1 MAQFKIGDPVVKID
15 SDAHGTVINVRSGRG
30 RVIYTVVFGDGTQS
44 TVLEPDL
51 RADFDVSDPFERCK
65 SGIFGS
71 YSDYSKKNT
80 TFKIKNS
87 NNSTISSLKASRTL
101 FRAYQFKPLLKFL
114 NSPNRRLLVADEVG
128 LGKTIEAGH
137 IMLELKARKE
147 LRNVL
152 IVCPKSLQEKWK
164 AELYEKFG
172 LTFKIVDTAKELIND
187 LNAKTGTVRA
197 IVNYEKI
204 RGRKSKGKEDRTKKD
219 KMPNTL
225 IEYLMEHPQR
235 FSMVLCDEAHKMR
248 NRETQTYKGAEV
260 LMNLADTALFLTAT
274 PVMISQENLYNLLH
288 LLDNSRFFRYDIFEN
303 RMAENRPFIK
313 ALSQVNNNVPLKKI
327 KEQLLMSEVKQHY
340 YSNEQEIFSEYT
352 TIHDIFQEDPIFQEI
367 MDLCDGDDNT
377 KVRARLQYL
386 FSSMSMM
393 NSVFSRTRKREVTTD
408 FSQTERKPHP
418 VKIDLTPDEQEVFD
432 ECIDQ
437 YADDN
442 SYTDEWGDDHLTL
455 GGALGLV
462 QKKRMIASS
471 VWAYTNDDSDLER
484 GYDAY
489 ADCRDAKVE
498 KLLEVI
504 KEVFANGTH
513 KLIVF
518 ALFRKTLRYLQIR
531 LKKAGYNAVVIHGQ
545 INNRDEILQQF
556 KTDDNIQVLLS
567 SEVGSEGL
575 DMQFCNSM
583 VNYDLPWNPMVVEQ
597 RIGRIDRFGQ
607 KSPVVNIYNFIV
619 AGSIQEEIYIRLL
632 ERIGIFQGTVGDM
645 EAILDAEIHYDGE
658 EMTIQKVYSKMEK
671 EFFTKQLTQQE
682 REKKIAE
689 VEQAIANEKEHL
701 QHLQEGLSN
710 TLTNDAY
717 FRDEISRILNN
728 NSYVTKEELQ
738 NFMMA
743 AIRQKLTTC
752 NMDKIKEDVWEFK
765 IPVSQPTVL
774 KNFLTQYCPLNDEY
788 SISLNQFKRKID
800 DKLKF
805 LITFSQDVAFDDRSI
820 YYLNIY
826 HPMIQAC
833 LKFFEENADE
843 TKTSF
848 SYSLCAD
855 GLLQEGARYYMG
867 IYEIDSQRMVQ
878 GVKKKNSVLLP
889 VVFNLQTDRIE
900 ENQDVIDRIYR
911 RSQVEGAEHNAT
923 NEDIKA
929 ETIDNMSYDFA
940 EYVSGEIRSRLEE
953 EKRQTESDRQ
963 RNEQQTKEY
972 YRSRIAG
979 FEATIKEES
988 WKLEWDIDDKERLAT
1003 TRRVQLA
1010 KNQIGILERERDE
1023 RLAHINEDRQVQM
1036 QDKLISL
1043 NLITII

>member
-340 YSNEQEIFSEYT
+340 YSNEQEIFSE
-352 TIHDIFQEDPIFQEI
+352 DPIFQEI

-583 VNYDLPWNPMVVEQ
+583 VNYVLPWNPMVVEQ

-1023 RLAHINEDRQVQM
+1023 RLARINEDRQVQM

>member
-15 SDAHGTVINVRSGRG
+15 SDAHGTVIAVKSGRG
-30 RVIYTVVFGDGTQS
+30 RVIYTVVFGDGTQGS
-44 TVLEPDL
+44 VLEPDL

-204 RGRKSKGKEDRTKKD
+204 RGRKSKAKDDEAKKG

-313 ALSQVNNNVPLKKI
+313 ALSQVNNSVPLKKI
-327 KEQLLMSEVKQHY
+327 KEQLLVSEVRQHY
-340 YSNEQEIFSEYT
+340 YSNEQEIFSENT
-352 TIHDIFQEDPIFQEI
+352 TIQDIFKQDPIFQEI
-367 MDLCDGDDNT
+367 MELCDGEDNT

-418 VKIDLTPDEQEVFD
+418 VRIDLTPEEQEDFD
-432 ECIDQ
+432 NCINQ

-442 SYTDEWGDDHLTL
+442 SYTDDWGDEHLTQ

-471 VWAYTNDDSDLER
+471 VWAYANDESDLER

-556 KTDDNIQVLLS
+556 KTDSNVQILLS

-671 EFFTKQLTQQE
+671 EFFTKQLTQRE

-738 NFMMA
+738 NFLLA

-752 NMDKIKEDVWEFK
+752 NMDQIGEDVWEFK

-774 KNFLTQYCPLNDEY
+774 KNFLTQYCPFNDEY
-788 SISLNQFKRKID
+788 SISVSQFKRKID

-805 LITFSQDVAFDDRSI
+805 LVTFSQDVAFDDKSI

-833 LKFFEENADE
+833 LKYFEENADE

-848 SYSLCAD
+848 SYSLSAD
-855 GLLQEGARYYMG
+855 GPLQKGNRYYMG
-867 IYEIDSQRMVQ
+867 LYEIDSQRMVQ
-878 GVKKKNSVLLP
+878 GVKKKNAVLLP
-889 VVFNLQTDRIE
+889 VVFNLQTGKMEDDQ
-900 ENQDVIDRIYR
+900 NVVDCIYR
-911 RSQVEGAEHNAT
+911 RSQVEGSEHNAT
-923 NEDIKA
+923 NEDTKA
-929 ETIDNMSYDFA
+929 ETIDDMSYDFA
-940 EYVSGEIRSRLEE
+940 EFVSGEIRSRMEE
-953 EKRQTESDRQ
+953 EKRQTESDRL

-972 YRSRIAG
+972 YKSRIAG
-979 FEATIKEES
+979 FEATIREES

-1023 RLAHINEDRQVQM
+1023 RLARINEDRQVQM

-1043 NLITII
+1043 NLITIV

>member
-71 YSDYSKKNT
+71 YSDYSKINT

-204 RGRKSKGKEDRTKKD
+204 RGRKSKGKEDGTKKD

-352 TIHDIFQEDPIFQEI
+352 TIHDIFQKDPIFQEI
-367 MDLCDGDDNT
+367 MDLCDGEDNT

-442 SYTDEWGDDHLTL
+442 SYTDEWGDDHLTQ

-471 VWAYTNDDSDLER
+471 VWACVNDDSDLER
-484 GYDAY
+484 GYDAF
-489 ADCRDAKVE
+489 ANCRDAKVK
-498 KLLEVI
+498 KLLDVI

-556 KTDDNIQVLLS
+556 KTDDNIQILLS

-738 NFMMA
+738 NFMLA

-752 NMDKIKEDVWEFK
+752 NMDKIKKDVWEFK
-765 IPVSQPTVL
+765 IPVSQPTLL

-940 EYVSGEIRSRLEE
+940 EYVSGKIRSRLEE

-972 YRSRIAG
+972 YKSRIAG

-1023 RLAHINEDRQVQM
+1023 RLARINEDRQIQM

>member
-80 TFKIKNS
+80 IFKIKNS

-204 RGRKSKGKEDRTKKD
+204 RGRKSKVKEDGTKKD
-219 KMPNTL
+219 TMPNTL

-313 ALSQVNNNVPLKKI
+313 ALSQVNNNVPLKII

-367 MDLCDGDDNT
+367 MDLCDGEDNT

-471 VWAYTNDDSDLER
+471 VWAYANDDSDLER

-489 ADCRDAKVE
+489 SDCRDAKVE

-504 KEVFANGTH
+504 KEVFAYGTH

-556 KTDDNIQVLLS
+556 KTDDNIQILLS

-855 GLLQEGARYYMG
+855 GILQEGARYYMG

>member
-1 MAQFKIGDPVVKID
+1 M
-15 SDAHGTVINVRSGRG
+15 
-30 RVIYTVVFGDGTQS
+30 
-44 TVLEPDL
+44 
-51 RADFDVSDPFERCK
+51 
-65 SGIFGS
+65 
-71 YSDYSKKNT
+71 
-80 TFKIKNS
+80 
-87 NNSTISSLKASRTL
+87 
-101 FRAYQFKPLLKFL
+101 
-114 NSPNRRLLVADEVG
+114 
-128 LGKTIEAGH
+128 
-137 IMLELKARKE
+137 
-147 LRNVL
+147 
-152 IVCPKSLQEKWK
+152 
-164 AELYEKFG
+164 
-172 LTFKIVDTAKELIND
+172 
-187 LNAKTGTVRA
+187 
-197 IVNYEKI
+197 
-204 RGRKSKGKEDRTKKD
+204 
-219 KMPNTL
+219 
-225 IEYLMEHPQR
+225 
-235 FSMVLCDEAHKMR
+235 
-248 NRETQTYKGAEV
+248 
-260 LMNLADTALFLTAT
+260 
-274 PVMISQENLYNLLH
+274 
-288 LLDNSRFFRYDIFEN
+288 
-303 RMAENRPFIK
+303 
-313 ALSQVNNNVPLKKI
+313 
-327 KEQLLMSEVKQHY
+327 
-340 YSNEQEIFSEYT
+340 
-352 TIHDIFQEDPIFQEI
+352 
-367 MDLCDGDDNT
+367 
-377 KVRARLQYL
+377 
-386 FSSMSMM
+386 
-393 NSVFSRTRKREVTTD
+393 
-408 FSQTERKPHP
+408 
-418 VKIDLTPDEQEVFD
+418 
-432 ECIDQ
+432 
-437 YADDN
+437 
-442 SYTDEWGDDHLTL
+442 
-455 GGALGLV
+455 
-462 QKKRMIASS
+462 
-471 VWAYTNDDSDLER
+471 
-484 GYDAY
+484 
-489 ADCRDAKVE
+489 
-498 KLLEVI
+498 LEVI

-889 VVFNLQTDRIE
+889 VVFNLQTDKIE

-923 NEDIKA
+923 NDDIKA

-940 EYVSGEIRSRLEE
+940 EYVSREIRSRLEE

-972 YRSRIAG
+972 YKSRIAG

-1023 RLAHINEDRQVQM
+1023 RLARINEDRQVQM

>member
-204 RGRKSKGKEDRTKKD
+204 RGRKSKGKEDGTKKD

-248 NRETQTYKGAEV
+248 NRETQTYKGAEE

-367 MDLCDGDDNT
+367 MDLCDGEDNT

-471 VWAYTNDDSDLER
+471 VWACANDDSDLER

-489 ADCRDAKVE
+489 ADCHDAKVE

-556 KTDDNIQVLLS
+556 KMDDNIQVLLS

-923 NEDIKA
+923 NDDIKA

-972 YRSRIAG
+972 YKSRIAG

-1023 RLAHINEDRQVQM
+1023 RLARINEDRQVQM

>member
-204 RGRKSKGKEDRTKKD
+204 RGRKSKGKEDGTKKD

-248 NRETQTYKGAEV
+248 NRETQTYKGAEE

-367 MDLCDGDDNT
+367 MDLCDGEDNT

-471 VWAYTNDDSDLER
+471 VWACANDDSDLER

-489 ADCRDAKVE
+489 ADCHDAKVE

-556 KTDDNIQVLLS
+556 KMDDNIQVLLS

-717 FRDEISRILNN
+717 FRDEISHILNN

-923 NEDIKA
+923 NDDIKA

-972 YRSRIAG
+972 YKSRIAG

-1023 RLAHINEDRQVQM
+1023 RLARINEDRQVQM

>member
-204 RGRKSKGKEDRTKKD
+204 RGRKSKGKEDGTKKD
-219 KMPNTL
+219 KMLNTL

-367 MDLCDGDDNT
+367 MDLCDGEDNT

-471 VWAYTNDDSDLER
+471 VWACANDDSDLER

-489 ADCRDAKVE
+489 ADCHDAKVE

-504 KEVFANGTH
+504 KEVFANGSH

-556 KTDDNIQVLLS
+556 KMDDNIQVLLS

-682 REKKIAE
+682 RKKKIAE

-923 NEDIKA
+923 NDDIKA

-972 YRSRIAG
+972 YKSRIAG

-1023 RLAHINEDRQVQM
+1023 RLARINEDRQVQM

>member
-1 MAQFKIGDPVVKID
+1 
-15 SDAHGTVINVRSGRG
+15 
-30 RVIYTVVFGDGTQS
+30 
-44 TVLEPDL
+44 
-51 RADFDVSDPFERCK
+51 
-65 SGIFGS
+65 
-71 YSDYSKKNT
+71 
-80 TFKIKNS
+80 
-87 NNSTISSLKASRTL
+87 
-101 FRAYQFKPLLKFL
+101 
-114 NSPNRRLLVADEVG
+114 
-128 LGKTIEAGH
+128 
-137 IMLELKARKE
+137 
-147 LRNVL
+147 
-152 IVCPKSLQEKWK
+152 
-164 AELYEKFG
+164 
-172 LTFKIVDTAKELIND
+172 
-187 LNAKTGTVRA
+187 
-197 IVNYEKI
+197 
-204 RGRKSKGKEDRTKKD
+204 
-219 KMPNTL
+219 
-225 IEYLMEHPQR
+225 
-235 FSMVLCDEAHKMR
+235 MR

-313 ALSQVNNNVPLKKI
+313 ALSQVNNNVPLKII

-367 MDLCDGDDNT
+367 MDLCDGEDNT

-437 YADDN
+437 YSDDN

-471 VWAYTNDDSDLER
+471 VWAYANDDSDLER

-489 ADCRDAKVE
+489 SDCRDAKVE

-504 KEVFANGTH
+504 KEVFAYGTH

-556 KTDDNIQVLLS
+556 KTDDNIQILLS

-671 EFFTKQLTQQE
+671 EFFTKQLTLQE

-855 GLLQEGARYYMG
+855 GILQEGARYYMG

-1023 RLAHINEDRQVQM
+1023 RLARINEDRQIQM

>member
-1 MAQFKIGDPVVKID
+1 M
-15 SDAHGTVINVRSGRG
+15 
-30 RVIYTVVFGDGTQS
+30 
-44 TVLEPDL
+44 
-51 RADFDVSDPFERCK
+51 
-65 SGIFGS
+65 
-71 YSDYSKKNT
+71 
-80 TFKIKNS
+80 
-87 NNSTISSLKASRTL
+87 
-101 FRAYQFKPLLKFL
+101 
-114 NSPNRRLLVADEVG
+114 
-128 LGKTIEAGH
+128 
-137 IMLELKARKE
+137 
-147 LRNVL
+147 
-152 IVCPKSLQEKWK
+152 
-164 AELYEKFG
+164 
-172 LTFKIVDTAKELIND
+172 
-187 LNAKTGTVRA
+187 
-197 IVNYEKI
+197 
-204 RGRKSKGKEDRTKKD
+204 
-219 KMPNTL
+219 
-225 IEYLMEHPQR
+225 
-235 FSMVLCDEAHKMR
+235 
-248 NRETQTYKGAEV
+248 
-260 LMNLADTALFLTAT
+260 
-274 PVMISQENLYNLLH
+274 
-288 LLDNSRFFRYDIFEN
+288 
-303 RMAENRPFIK
+303 
-313 ALSQVNNNVPLKKI
+313 
-327 KEQLLMSEVKQHY
+327 
-340 YSNEQEIFSEYT
+340 
-352 TIHDIFQEDPIFQEI
+352 
-367 MDLCDGDDNT
+367 
-377 KVRARLQYL
+377 
-386 FSSMSMM
+386 
-393 NSVFSRTRKREVTTD
+393 
-408 FSQTERKPHP
+408 
-418 VKIDLTPDEQEVFD
+418 
-432 ECIDQ
+432 
-437 YADDN
+437 
-442 SYTDEWGDDHLTL
+442 
-455 GGALGLV
+455 
-462 QKKRMIASS
+462 
-471 VWAYTNDDSDLER
+471 
-484 GYDAY
+484 
-489 ADCRDAKVE
+489 
-498 KLLEVI
+498 LEVI

-682 REKKIAE
+682 REKKFAE

-800 DKLKF
+800 DKLKS

-923 NEDIKA
+923 NDDIKA

-972 YRSRIAG
+972 YKSRIAG

-1023 RLAHINEDRQVQM
+1023 RLARINEDRQVQM

>member
-30 RVIYTVVFGDGTQS
+30 RVVYTVVFGDGTQS

-101 FRAYQFKPLLKFL
+101 FRTYQFKPLLKFL

-204 RGRKSKGKEDRTKKD
+204 RGRKSKVKEDGTKKD
-219 KMPNTL
+219 TMPNTL

-313 ALSQVNNNVPLKKI
+313 ALSQVNNNVPLKII

-367 MDLCDGDDNT
+367 MDLCDGEDNT

-437 YADDN
+437 YSDDN

-471 VWAYTNDDSDLER
+471 VWAYANDDSDLER

-489 ADCRDAKVE
+489 SDCRDAKVE

-504 KEVFANGTH
+504 KEVFAYGTH

-556 KTDDNIQVLLS
+556 KTDDNIQILLS

-671 EFFTKQLTQQE
+671 EFFTKQLTLQE

-855 GLLQEGARYYMG
+855 GILQEGARYYMG

-1023 RLAHINEDRQVQM
+1023 RLARINEDRQIQM

>member
-1 MAQFKIGDPVVKID
+1 M
-15 SDAHGTVINVRSGRG
+15 
-30 RVIYTVVFGDGTQS
+30 
-44 TVLEPDL
+44 
-51 RADFDVSDPFERCK
+51 
-65 SGIFGS
+65 
-71 YSDYSKKNT
+71 
-80 TFKIKNS
+80 
-87 NNSTISSLKASRTL
+87 
-101 FRAYQFKPLLKFL
+101 
-114 NSPNRRLLVADEVG
+114 
-128 LGKTIEAGH
+128 
-137 IMLELKARKE
+137 
-147 LRNVL
+147 
-152 IVCPKSLQEKWK
+152 
-164 AELYEKFG
+164 
-172 LTFKIVDTAKELIND
+172 
-187 LNAKTGTVRA
+187 
-197 IVNYEKI
+197 
-204 RGRKSKGKEDRTKKD
+204 
-219 KMPNTL
+219 
-225 IEYLMEHPQR
+225 
-235 FSMVLCDEAHKMR
+235 
-248 NRETQTYKGAEV
+248 
-260 LMNLADTALFLTAT
+260 
-274 PVMISQENLYNLLH
+274 
-288 LLDNSRFFRYDIFEN
+288 
-303 RMAENRPFIK
+303 
-313 ALSQVNNNVPLKKI
+313 
-327 KEQLLMSEVKQHY
+327 
-340 YSNEQEIFSEYT
+340 
-352 TIHDIFQEDPIFQEI
+352 
-367 MDLCDGDDNT
+367 
-377 KVRARLQYL
+377 
-386 FSSMSMM
+386 
-393 NSVFSRTRKREVTTD
+393 
-408 FSQTERKPHP
+408 
-418 VKIDLTPDEQEVFD
+418 
-432 ECIDQ
+432 
-437 YADDN
+437 
-442 SYTDEWGDDHLTL
+442 
-455 GGALGLV
+455 
-462 QKKRMIASS
+462 
-471 VWAYTNDDSDLER
+471 
-484 GYDAY
+484 
-489 ADCRDAKVE
+489 E

-923 NEDIKA
+923 NDDIKA

-972 YRSRIAG
+972 YKSRIAG

-1023 RLAHINEDRQVQM
+1023 RLARINEDRQVQM

>member
-30 RVIYTVVFGDGTQS
+30 RVVYTVVFGDGTQS

-204 RGRKSKGKEDRTKKD
+204 RGRKSKVKEDGTKKD
-219 KMPNTL
+219 TMPNTL

-313 ALSQVNNNVPLKKI
+313 ALSQVNNNVPLKII

-367 MDLCDGDDNT
+367 MDLCDGEDNT

-437 YADDN
+437 YSDDN

-471 VWAYTNDDSDLER
+471 VWAYANDDSDLER

-489 ADCRDAKVE
+489 SDCRDAKVE

-504 KEVFANGTH
+504 KEVFAYGTH

-556 KTDDNIQVLLS
+556 KTDDNIQILLS

-671 EFFTKQLTQQE
+671 EFFTKQLTLQE

-855 GLLQEGARYYMG
+855 GILQEGARYYMG

-1010 KNQIGILERERDE
+1010 KTR
-1023 RLAHINEDRQVQM
+1023 
-1036 QDKLISL
+1036 
-1043 NLITII
+1043 

>member
-204 RGRKSKGKEDRTKKD
+204 RGRKSKGKEDGTKKD
-219 KMPNTL
+219 KMLNTL

-340 YSNEQEIFSEYT
+340 YSNKQEIFSEYT

-367 MDLCDGDDNT
+367 MDLCDGEDNT

-471 VWAYTNDDSDLER
+471 VWACANDDSDLER

-489 ADCRDAKVE
+489 ADCHDAKVE

-504 KEVFANGTH
+504 KEVFANGSH

-556 KTDDNIQVLLS
+556 KMDDNIQVLLS

-682 REKKIAE
+682 RKKKIAE

-923 NEDIKA
+923 NDDIKA

-972 YRSRIAG
+972 YKSRIAG

-1023 RLAHINEDRQVQM
+1023 RLARINEDRQVQM

>member
-44 TVLEPDL
+44 TILEPDL

-204 RGRKSKGKEDRTKKD
+204 RGRKSKGKEDGTKKD
-219 KMPNTL
+219 KMLNTL

-367 MDLCDGDDNT
+367 MDLCDGEDNT

-471 VWAYTNDDSDLER
+471 VWACANDDSDLER

-489 ADCRDAKVE
+489 ADCHDAKVE

-504 KEVFANGTH
+504 KEVFANGSH

-556 KTDDNIQVLLS
+556 KMDDNIQVLLS

-682 REKKIAE
+682 RKKKIAE

-923 NEDIKA
+923 NDDIKA

-972 YRSRIAG
+972 YKSRIAG

-1023 RLAHINEDRQVQM
+1023 RLARINEDRQVQM